1 MWPRIDQTEPKAVVL
16 EPRKPANNHIGLVVD
31 DEPVLRAKIAVV
43 AFVRDAVAVVA
54 AALLPRAVV

>member
-16 EPRKPANNHIGLVVD
+16 EPREPANNHIGLVVD